1 MNTELRDK
9 LHCDLTSLIDELNV
23 VLDDLEYAEDN
34 EELQDTIDNLELQQG
49 SIETLIKH
57 YNENQ

>member
-1 MNTELRDK
+1 MNTELQDK
-9 LHCDLTSLIDELNV
+9 LHCDLSSLIDELNV

-57 YNENQ
+57 YNENK